1 MRTRA
6 PTVAVVTAVLSA
18 GVVAWAWPCIAA
30 DPEPRAPEARATE
43 PGTTEPRGPEPA
55 AAETKPAAR
64 PHRLLV
70 PTRSEGAVGNGNGSV
85 TGATST
91 SAPAGA
97 AAAPAGPRCL
107 TRAEQ
112 RARTA
117 AKQVVPLATAAS
129 AVKARHGELLRA
141 RLCEQNGRLVYM
153 LTVLPRGG
161 KVVRA
166 TVDAGT
172 GALISGP

>member
-1 MRTRA
+1 T
-6 PTVAVVTAVLSA
+6 
-18 GVVAWAWPCIAA
+18 
-30 DPEPRAPEARATE
+30 
-43 PGTTEPRGPEPA
+43 
-55 AAETKPAAR
+55 
-64 PHRLLV
+64 
-70 PTRSEGAVGNGNGSV
+70 
-85 TGATST
+85 
-91 SAPAGA
+91 APAGA

-117 AKQVVPLATAAS
+117 AKQVVPLAKAAS

>member
-6 PTVAVVTAVLSA
+6 PMVAVVTAVLSA
-18 GVVAWAWPCIAA
+18 GLVAWSLPCIAS
-30 DPEPRAPEARATE
+30 DPEPGSFEPRAA
-43 PGTTEPRGPEPA
+43 EPRGPEPA

-64 PHRLLV
+64 PHGLVV
-70 PTRSEGAVGNGNGSV
+70 PTRTEGAAVGNGNGAV
-85 TGATST
+85 TGATAAT
-91 SAPAGA
+91 APAGA

-117 AKQVVPLATAAS
+117 AKQVVPLAKAAS